1 MAKLR
6 YANKIQ
12 LHRRVITMTAFL
24 TMALIHFLS
33 VVSPGPDFA
42 FVVKNSLQYDRRSA
56 FYTALGIGLGI
67 GVHISY
73 CLLGLAIIIVKSI
86 FVFNIIKFLG
96 AAYLIYIGIKALFAK
111 SNSSAKK
118 TSPHVKAVT
127 SISTWQAIKQ
137 GFLCNVLNPKASLF
151 ILGLFTLVIK
161 PTTPLVIQ
169 IFYGIWMMVV
179 TFLWFAFLAGVITHP
194 YIRSKI
200 FRIQPIVSRCMGAF
214 LVLFGLKLVFTT
226 R

>member
-1 MAKLR
+1 MIAILSEK
-6 YANKIQ
+6 
-12 LHRRVITMTAFL
+12 ITMTAFL

-67 GVHISY
+67 GVHVSY

-96 AAYLIYIGIKALFAK
+96 ATYLIYIGVKALFAK
-111 SNSSAKK
+111 NNSDKK
-118 TSPHVKAVT
+118 TIVLEKPAA
-127 SISTWQAIKQ
+127 SISAWQAIKQ

-161 PTTPLVIQ
+161 PTTPMSIQ
-169 IFYGIWMMVV
+169 LFYGIWMMLV

-194 YIRSKI
+194 YIRAKI

-214 LVLFGLKLVFTT
+214 LVLFGLKLIFTT
-226 R
+226 RS